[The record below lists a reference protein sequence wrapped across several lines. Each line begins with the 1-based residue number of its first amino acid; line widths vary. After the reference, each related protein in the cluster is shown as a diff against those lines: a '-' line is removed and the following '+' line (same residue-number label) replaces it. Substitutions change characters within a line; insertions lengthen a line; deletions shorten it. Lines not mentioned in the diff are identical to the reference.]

1 MTMLM
6 LKLTYE
12 NLVSEIVAI
21 NQNIGNGEGSINE
34 DHVENSSRTIP
45 IPRSRRNSVLL
56 KLQVGNEW
64 VAVVANEKI
73 FCYNMENWHQPDS
86 WNLVM

>member
-34 DHVENSSRTIP
+34 DHVENPSSTIP
-45 IPRSRRNSVLL
+45 I
-56 KLQVGNEW
+56 LQEDH
-64 VAVVANEKI
+64 EKK
-73 FCYNMENWHQPDS
+73 
-86 WNLVM
+86 